1 MVEKKNNLRK
11 QLKNLQD
18 QNDLFLNL
26 SSSSLVLLSQFISID
41 ENLTQNV
48 LQVVNITN
56 LT

>member
-1 MVEKKNNLRK
+1 MVEKKNNLKK

-26 SSSSLVLLSQFISID
+26 SSSSLVLLAQFISID